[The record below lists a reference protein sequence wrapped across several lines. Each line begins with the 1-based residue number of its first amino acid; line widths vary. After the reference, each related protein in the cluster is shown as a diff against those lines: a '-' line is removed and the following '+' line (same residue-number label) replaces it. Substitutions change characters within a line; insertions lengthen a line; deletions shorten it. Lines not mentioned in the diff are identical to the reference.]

1 MDKCDVIITYCWN
14 RVGYNILRSLAQH
27 GLRVFTCD
35 TSKWNICSLSKY
47 CSGSFV
53 YPDFKTDEKGFI
65 TCLLQHI
72 DELRPK
78 VLLPTHDESIVIMR
92 HRDKFPKSLIIPYQD
107 SSTLL
112 KLADKKISS
121 LLAKAAGIP
130 IPNIYASPQ
139 DISKYPVVFKT
150 VIGNSAK
157 GVYFPKDYNELQK
170 CIETHGN
177 QEYLIEEWIGGSDF
191 SIDCIRWNGFWA
203 CSGYKAIVTK
213 TEGGGTTTQ
222 RETVRI
228 PLLEKYAKA
237 FLDYVDYQ
245 GVCGIDFRFD
255 VNNYAAAYIET
266 NARFTGGIATTI
278 HSGFDIPWI
287 IYSLAT
293 TGKFDEII
301 TIKEGTRTKWILG
314 DIITLVGRLINRKCD
329 PEELKRIFSFRGFT
343 AFDDFYN
350 DDKKAILGEFLYY
363 SCKLIKN
370 RKLNP

>member
-1 MDKCDVIITYCWN
+1 MIKCDVIITYCWN
-14 RVGYNILRSLAQH
+14 RVGYNILRSLSQH
-27 GLRVFTCD
+27 GLKIYAAD

-47 CSGSFV
+47 CSGSFT
-53 YPDFKTDEKGFI
+53 YPDFRTDETGFI
-65 TCLLQHI
+65 DCLLKHI
-72 DELRPK
+72 EELKPIM
-78 VLLPTHDESIVIMR
+78 LLPTHDESVVIMK

-107 SSTLL
+107 AATLQ
-112 KLADKKISS
+112 KLADKKKSS
-121 LLAKAAGIP
+121 LLAKAAGVP
-130 IPNIYASPQ
+130 IPHIYTSPQ
-139 DISKYPVVFKT
+139 DISEYPIVFKT

-157 GVYFPKDYNELQK
+157 GVYFPKDYNELKK
-170 CIETHGN
+170 CIESHSN
-177 QEYLIEEWIGGSDF
+177 QEYLIEEWIGGSDY

-222 RETVRI
+222 RETTRI
-228 PLLEKYAKA
+228 PLLEQYAKA

-245 GVCGIDFRFD
+245 GVCGIDFRYD
-255 VNNYAAAYIET
+255 STNNTVAYIET

-293 TGKFDEII
+293 TGKFDEKI
-301 TIKEGTRTKWILG
+301 TIMEGTRTKWILG
-314 DIITLVGRLINRKCD
+314 DIITLVGRLINRKYD
-329 PEELKRIFSFRGFT
+329 SDELKRIFSFKGFS

-350 DDKKAILGEFLYY
+350 DDKKAILGEFFYY
-363 SCKLIKN
+363 FEKLIKN